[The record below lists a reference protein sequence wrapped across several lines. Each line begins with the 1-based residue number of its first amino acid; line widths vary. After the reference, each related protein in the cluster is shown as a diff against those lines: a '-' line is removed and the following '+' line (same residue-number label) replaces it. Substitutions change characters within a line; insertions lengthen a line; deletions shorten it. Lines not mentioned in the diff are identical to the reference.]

1 MALFKKKPKEEE
13 MLVEGL
19 SDTPTVQNLH
29 LKEKKDKGQYVYAI
43 IGVVVAL
50 GIFCGLVYLERY
62 INTPKSSTMTVIA
75 KTEIPRGTVLTK
87 DNWKDFL
94 TGINMDDTYRPKD
107 ALSSVNDLIGA
118 KTTVDIGKGS
128 ILSTKETVSTKDV
141 ENTFT
146 DPVEVSLSISAE
158 NADAGLLRKGDLVNF
173 VKTED
178 GDDGSGATAGF
189 ALENIY
195 VKNAFDGDGKAI
207 DTSDRT
213 TRASMLQ
220 ILLNRSDQPAFTQA
234 TSGGKSM
241 AISRVVDTQTGYE
254 KILQKDKANQDANA
268 NVTDGT
274 DANTSGTKET
284 DAKASDTKG
293 QNADNSENTED
304 NADNQ

>member
-107 ALSSVNDLIGA
+107 ALSSVNDLIDT

-254 KILQKDKANQDANA
+254 KILQKDKANQDVANPS
-268 NVTDGT
+268 D
-274 DANTSGTKET
+274 NTSQT
-284 DAKASDTKG
+284 DKSQDADTSDTNESDTD
-293 QNADNSENTED
+293 QNTE
-304 NADNQ
+304 NNTDNQ

>member
-29 LKEKKDKGQYVYAI
+29 LKAKKEKGQYVYAI
-43 IGVVVAL
+43 IGVIVAL

-107 ALSSVNDLIGA
+107 ALSSVNDLIDT

-128 ILSTKETVSTKDV
+128 VLSTKETVSTKDV

-254 KILQKDKANQDANA
+254 KILQKDKANESDANVSDSNVSDTDQKDKTDKNQDA
-268 NVTDGT
+268 DQ
-274 DANTSGTKET
+274 NTE
-284 DAKASDTKG
+284 D
-293 QNADNSENTED
+293 NTED

>member
-29 LKEKKDKGQYVYAI
+29 LKEKKEKGQYVYAI

-107 ALSSVNDLIGA
+107 ALSSVNDLIDT

-234 TSGGKSM
+234 TNGGKSM

-254 KILQKDKANQDANA
+254 KILQKDKANQDVANPSDDTSQ
-268 NVTDGT
+268 TDKSQ
-274 DANTSGTKET
+274 DADTA
-284 DAKASDTKG
+284 DAD
-293 QNADNSENTED
+293 QNTEGNTND
-304 NADNQ
+304 Q